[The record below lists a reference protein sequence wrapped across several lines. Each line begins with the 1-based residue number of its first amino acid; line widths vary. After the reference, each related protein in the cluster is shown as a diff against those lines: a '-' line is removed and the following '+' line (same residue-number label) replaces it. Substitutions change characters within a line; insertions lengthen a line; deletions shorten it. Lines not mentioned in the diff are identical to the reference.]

1 MATLQ
6 SKRAFIPVILFRWS
20 LLALAAWMISVHT
33 TPSYLVERPAL
44 VGALLLLMATYLVV
58 WSRRLNRLA
67 QTANRRPLLL
77 LADLGLSMFP
87 VWATG
92 GWSSPLL
99 PFAFGALMLP
109 SVLFGWRGSLVAIVA
124 YLVVDQIVGWNTW
137 QPGMAVPLASPGGIL
152 SYTWPVL
159 AAMLWPVGVE
169 LWRRAPR
176 RPAPSVIQATLAA
189 RPSALV
195 AARRLPPP
203 SASAGSAAE
212 APARTA
218 TVWTALRP
226 HPQTIERAAPIEV
239 RAAILQAVAEAEGQ
253 GLTVHLVMEGA
264 ELVLPPGHVQLLTR
278 AIEVA
283 LDNVR
288 RHAGAH
294 EAEVTLAGEEGSL
307 LLTVRDHGNGLLDG
321 TAEPPGFHQIKRLR
335 YRVEELEGTLAVQ
348 DNENGG
354 VAMCL
359 RIPLS

>member
-1 MATLQ
+1 VATLQ

-20 LLALAAWMISVHT
+20 LLALAAWMISVQT

-44 VGALLLLMATYLVV
+44 VGVLLLLMATYLVV
-58 WSRRLNRLA
+58 WSRRLDTLA
-67 QTANRRPLLL
+67 RAANRRPLLL
-77 LADLGLSMFP
+77 LADLCLSMFP
-87 VWATG
+87 VWVTG
-92 GWSSPLL
+92 GWNSPLL

-109 SVLFGWRGSLVAIVA
+109 GVLFGWRGSLVAVVA

-137 QPGMAVPLASPGGIL
+137 QPGVAVPLASPAGIL

-159 AAMLWPVGVE
+159 AAVLWPVGVE

-176 RPAPSVIQATLAA
+176 RSAPRVIQATLAA

-203 SASAGSAAE
+203 GASTGSTAEASAG
-212 APARTA
+212 TA

-239 RAAILQAVAEAEGQ
+239 RAAILQAVAEAEEHGMS
-253 GLTVHLVMEGA
+253 VHLVMEGA
-264 ELVLPPGHVQLLTR
+264 ELSLPPGHVQLLTR
-278 AIEVA
+278 AVEVA

-288 RHAGAH
+288 RHAGAR
-294 EAEVTLAGEEGSL
+294 EAEVTLAGEEAGL

-335 YRVEELEGTLAVQ
+335 YRVEELEGSLAVH
-348 DNENGG
+348 DDESGG
-354 VAMCL
+354 VVLRL